1 MIFSI
6 AFHMASN
13 DKGSKH
19 NAASPPTSGRD
30 DAFDNKTGGPQL
42 MASKGGSPK
51 PSWRDG

>member
-1 MIFSI
+1 MTFSI
-6 AFHMASN
+6 ASSMASTDN
-13 DKGSKH
+13 GSKY

-30 DAFDNKTGGPQL
+30 DAFDYITGVPQL